1 MEYIHGS
8 IVTKSWLEHVLYARK
23 GFAQSKPDAV
33 RRTVRAVVQ
42 ATNFIRDN
50 RDWSI
55 AKMRQL
61 YRYSQA
67 SAEKVY
73 EEGLLYTRTGRV
85 NMKAVRNVRKLL
97 IDFNAVSAAKAPAV
111 EALASNRYVD

>member
-1 MEYIHGS
+1 MRASLASLRGGPVDGVILTPRQMWDMKLKGE
-8 IVTKSWLEHVLYARK
+8 VTNLIPVSRYLPKPWLEHVLYARK

-50 RDWSI
+50 RDWTI
-55 AKMRQL
+55 AKMRQI

-67 SAEKVY
+67 TAEKVY
-73 EEGLLYTRTGRV
+73 
-85 NMKAVRNVRKLL
+85 
-97 IDFNAVSAAKAPAV
+97 
-111 EALASNRYVD
+111 